1 MTVWCATFGDVRRRT
16 VADLCQLLSD
26 VAASNLLITQRESVS
41 NIDDLR
47 ETLVAINDVLDTS
60 TLSYATRQELKDFK
74 TEVEEQLR
82 ILVAEHEHGSRA
94 A

>member
-1 MTVWCATFGDVRRRT
+1 
-16 VADLCQLLSD
+16 
-26 VAASNLLITQRESVS
+26 VS